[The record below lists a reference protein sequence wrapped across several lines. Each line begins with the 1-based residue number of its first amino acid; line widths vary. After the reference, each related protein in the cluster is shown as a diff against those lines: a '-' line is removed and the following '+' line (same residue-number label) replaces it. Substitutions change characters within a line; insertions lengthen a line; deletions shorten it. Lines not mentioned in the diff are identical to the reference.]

1 MKYRPF
7 ELHCHT
13 CHSDG
18 RQTVEELLSAAAG
31 YGFAAVALTDHNTS
45 SGLQDVTPELVE
57 KYVPVVPGIEWTTF
71 FGHMLV
77 LGCSKYIDWRFALPD
92 NIDDYLEQIR
102 EAGGIAGIAHPFDYG
117 APICGG
123 CHWEFNVTK
132 WEDVSYIEIWS
143 NPDPMSLA
151 KNPAAIEWWTKL
163 LNEGH
168 RLACSAGRDW
178 HFPDGVVVTPD
189 GTLRQ
194 TSAPKFLSCTYLG
207 VDESLPIE
215 EAAVDALRAGRTY
228 VTLGPT
234 VAVEAAQRG
243 KRYGIAGVMENG
255 VCDVRVE
262 VGVTERREVWEK
274 DGIVPQKVRLIGR
287 AGEWEAKLENGSAVF
302 LDLPIDGWMR
312 AEVYGQKGR
321 KEGELLAVT
330 SPIYAE

>member
-1 MKYRPF
+1 
-7 ELHCHT
+7 
-13 CHSDG
+13 
-18 RQTVEELLSAAAG
+18 
-31 YGFAAVALTDHNTS
+31 
-45 SGLQDVTPELVE
+45 
-57 KYVPVVPGIEWTTF
+57 
-71 FGHMLV
+71 
-77 LGCSKYIDWRFALPD
+77 
-92 NIDDYLEQIR
+92 
-102 EAGGIAGIAHPFDYG
+102 
-117 APICGG
+117 
-123 CHWEFNVTK
+123 
-132 WEDVSYIEIWS
+132 
-143 NPDPMSLA
+143 MSHA
-151 KNPAAIEWWTKL
+151 KNPAEIEWWTKL